1 MFPDFAIYPPEF
13 NAARLHTGPGPGSML
28 AAARNWSQLA
38 SDLGAATENI
48 GAVLEALTEVWQ
60 GPAAIRMAEAVLS
73 YRAWLVEVS
82 NLAEATAK
90 LTRRT
95 ARAYQTAHF
104 SMVPSAVIADNVA
117 KRAWLIQTNLLG
129 NNAPAIAALDA
140 KYMLYWTQNARAMNV
155 YADDTMDEMSLL
167 TPFAEA
173 PQITNEL
180 GLAQGPNEGGHA

>member
-1 MFPDFAIYPPEF
+1 
-13 NAARLHTGPGPGSML
+13 ML

-60 GPAAIRMAEAVLS
+60 GPAAIRMAEAALS

-95 ARAYQTAHF
+95 R
-104 SMVPSAVIADNVA
+104 VPIRRHIFYSALSGD
-117 KRAWLIQTNLLG
+117 R
-129 NNAPAIAALDA
+129 
-140 KYMLYWTQNARAMNV
+140 R
-155 YADDTMDEMSLL
+155 
-167 TPFAEA
+167 
-173 PQITNEL
+173 
-180 GLAQGPNEGGHA
+180 